1 MSTVLIS
8 LLLSLASSQLVEAT
22 GDGFEV
28 NALLAVGTAATK
40 SVTVNSPAGLTAA
53 LATAKSGDRILLA
66 AGDYGSVYIRD
77 KKFAAN
83 VTIASANPAR
93 PAHFD
98 DLTIYN
104 VSHIL
109 FDSLDIGRALRPG
122 EADYSRMVSART
134 SDNLVFSKVKFHGSL
149 DGNAAN
155 DGYGVVLTGG
165 HHYTISGC
173 TFTQLNRGFQA
184 GSATDILIKDSSF
197 YGLRSDGINASDVQ
211 RVTIDRNQFREF
223 GALAGDHPDAI
234 QFWTLGTT
242 RASSDIVIT
251 NNVILQGKGVGTQG
265 IFLTDQVGTLPYR
278 NLRIENNL
286 VYVFDGYN
294 GIMVSGG
301 RNVSV
306 IGNSVLSEPSDNQK
320 FWIRLND
327 TQGTVMRNNI
337 ADAFVNTKNG
347 ALAKTNNIF
356 LDASPGAASRI
367 RGLRLLADATVASL
381 TTPGIGYQPK

>member
-8 LLLSLASSQLVEAT
+8 LLLSLASSQLVET
-22 GDGFEV
+22 KGGDFEV
-28 NALLAVGTAATK
+28 SALLAVGTVATK
-40 SVTVNSPAGLTAA
+40 TVTVNSPAGLTAA
-53 LATAKSGDRILLA
+53 LAAAKSGDRILLA
-66 AGDYGSVYIRD
+66 AGNYGSVYIRD

-83 VTIASANPAR
+83 VTIASVNPAR

-104 VSHIL
+104 VSHIY

-134 SDNLVFSKVKFHGSL
+134 SDNLVFSKVKFHGSM

-173 TFTQLNRGFQA
+173 TFTQLNRGVQT
-184 GSATDILIKDSSF
+184 GSATDIVIKNSSF
-197 YGLRSDGINASDVQ
+197 YGLRSDGINFADVQ
-211 RVTIDRNQFREF
+211 RVTIDRNQFRDF
-223 GALAGDHPDAI
+223 NPAVGDHPDAI

-251 NNVILQGKGVGTQG
+251 NNVILQGSGTGSQG

-278 NLRIENNL
+278 NVRIENNL
-286 VYVFDGYN
+286 AYMYDGYN

-337 ADAFVNTKNG
+337 ADSLVNTKNG
-347 ALAKTNNIF
+347 ALANSNNIF
-356 LDASPGAASRI
+356 LDASPGAANRI
-367 RGLRLLADATVASL
+367 RGLRLLAAATVASL
-381 TTPGIGYQPK
+381 TTPGIGYQPN